1 MSPLSSLDYISAHFN
16 DLRILTL
23 LLRLLTTKIMTILS
37 WINFVTSGNVGFASV
52 RDGPLED
59 LEGGG
64 GGGGAK
70 CKNIFGEGKIK

>member
-37 WINFVTSGNVGFASV
+37 WINFVTSGNVGFALV
-52 RDGPLED
+52 RDGPLEN

-64 GGGGAK
+64 GGGKG
-70 CKNIFGEGKIK
+70 KNIFGGGKIK